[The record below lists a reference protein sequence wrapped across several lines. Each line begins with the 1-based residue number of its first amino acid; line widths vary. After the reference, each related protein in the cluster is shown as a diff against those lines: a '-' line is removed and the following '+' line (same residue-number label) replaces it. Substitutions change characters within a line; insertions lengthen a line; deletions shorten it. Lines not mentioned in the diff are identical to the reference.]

1 MESKLYELLKDK
13 LEKIEEVVENNGGM
27 LDDLLVCNKCNNTK
41 MEEGNIFPN
50 ISSETTKNL

>member
-1 MESKLYELLKDK
+1 MIGSLTLMESKLYELLKDK

-41 MEEGNIFPN
+41 
-50 ISSETTKNL
+50 L